1 MTGHELPAGIGPHE
15 GREFM
20 LMRDGKKNVALFF
33 EVAPDGLDAILSDG
47 FNLLLFRQFEHQGR
61 VFFTRIVFRDGYGAA
76 ALRLKDLVQRGNS
89 AVDPERE
96 HEIGEILSYRREDV
110 DAFIAHALW
119 CQRRASGEYQD
130 QDGGKRDQ
138 SHLPGQ

>member
-1 MTGHELPAGIGPHE
+1 MTDHQLPTGIGPHD

-33 EVAPDGLDAILSDG
+33 EVAPEGLDAILSDG

-76 ALRLKDLVQRGNS
+76 ALRLKDLVQRDSRG
-89 AVDPERE
+89 VDPARE

-110 DAFIAHALW
+110 DAFIAHALS
-119 CQRRASGEYQD
+119 CQAL
-130 QDGGKRDQ
+130 GGG
-138 SHLPGQ
+138 PNEP